1 MHKLR
6 ATMLNGGN
14 HPPVSTSEP
23 KRPSAT
29 KSPEGASLMGLPNKR
44 ETTRMMH
51 QRSGDRLP
59 GIMTTTTLSVRRARH
74 ETAVLN
80 LSSDGAMIE
89 TDVELRI
96 GDRVTIT
103 LPDGTDGRCIVRWLR
118 ERRVG
123 LEFDGFGLEIGRS
136 ATGALTFRR
145 DVAPKRKIADRAQR
159 RSMVWGATLHADTEM
174 VPVKLRNVS
183 ASGAQLDCGL
193 ILDVGA
199 AVLLSLGGAGFM
211 PSKVRW
217 CEDGRMG
224 LSFDRDFD
232 VEMLAICAEND
243 ESMNAIEW
251 VKPEY
256 LMDERIPDSP
266 WAARFDKL
274 TLADLAFFR

>member
-6 ATMLNGGN
+6 ATILNGGV

-23 KRPSAT
+23 KRPAAT
-29 KSPEGASLMGLPNKR
+29 KSSVGPSLMSLPVKR
-44 ETTRMMH
+44 ETSRTTH
-51 QRSGDRLP
+51 QRSSDRLP
-59 GIMTTTTLSVRRARH
+59 GIMASTTLTVRRAGH

-96 GDRVTIT
+96 GDRVAIT

-136 ATGALTFRR
+136 ATGTFTFRR
-145 DVAPKRKIADRAQR
+145 EVAPKRKIADRAKR
-159 RSMVWGATLHADTEM
+159 RSMVWNATLHADTEM
-174 VPVKLRNVS
+174 VGVKLRNVS
-183 ASGAQLDCGL
+183 ASGAQLDCDL
-193 ILDVGA
+193 VLDAGTK
-199 AVLLSLGGAGFM
+199 VLLSLGGAGFM

-217 CEDGRMG
+217 CEAGHMG
-224 LSFDRDFD
+224 LSFDREFD
-232 VEMLAICAEND
+232 VDMLIVCAEQD
-243 ESMNAIEW
+243 ESMKAIEW

-256 LMDERIPDSP
+256 LMDERSPDSP

-274 TLADLAFFR
+274 TLADFTQYR